1 MERRTTVRR
10 GPHDLGGMH
19 GLGPV
24 PLDDDSIWHERW
36 EARLTGATLA
46 AVVSGILVPPTHR
59 TAIEGLHPV
68 AYMSMSYFQNWQYAL
83 ERMSV
88 ISGAV
93 TAEEIE
99 ERVAE
104 LLENSDTSLPSGSN
118 PEIKSRV
125 EHLMNV
131 GIPAEVIEQHRPP
144 HFAVG
149 DTVITKCVT
158 AVPGRDHTRIP
169 GYAQGRKGVIVSVH
183 PPMILED
190 ALVADGTIRLED
202 VYSVRLHSADI
213 WPATG
218 QAHHILVDLWDSY
231 LDADDVDRTE
241 VSCP

>member
-68 AYMSMSYFQNWQYAL
+68 AYMSMSYFQKWQYAL

-104 LLENSDTSLPSGSN
+104 LLENSDTSLTQS
-118 PEIKSRV
+118 
-125 EHLMNV
+125 
-131 GIPAEVIEQHRPP
+131 
-144 HFAVG
+144 
-149 DTVITKCVT
+149 
-158 AVPGRDHTRIP
+158 
-169 GYAQGRKGVIVSVH
+169 
-183 PPMILED
+183 
-190 ALVADGTIRLED
+190 
-202 VYSVRLHSADI
+202 
-213 WPATG
+213 
-218 QAHHILVDLWDSY
+218 
-231 LDADDVDRTE
+231 
-241 VSCP
+241 